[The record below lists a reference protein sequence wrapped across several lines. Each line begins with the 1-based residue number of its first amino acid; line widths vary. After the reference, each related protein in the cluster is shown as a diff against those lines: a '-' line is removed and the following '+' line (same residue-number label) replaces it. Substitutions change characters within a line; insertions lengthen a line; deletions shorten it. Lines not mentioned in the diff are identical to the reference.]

1 MNATSRRAGAAS
13 FLFPAAYRRKVLS
26 LLLLNPERRLH
37 VREIARLTGTTAGT
51 LNKELRRLQEAGLLE
66 SERVGNQVRYSAN
79 RGHPI
84 YPELAGIL
92 RKSVG
97 LADVLIEALAPL
109 ADRIEAAFVFGS
121 MARGTESADSDIDLL
136 IVGAV
141 EFGSVVD
148 ALQAAQQLLARDI
161 NPKVYSLREWRSM
174 LRSGD
179 SFAAEVMARP
189 RILLIGSDDEPAKP
203 GRRMP

>member
-1 MNATSRRAGAAS
+1 MNATAHRAGAAS
-13 FLFPAAYRRKVLS
+13 LLFPAAYRRKVLS

-148 ALQAAQQLLARDI
+148 ALQAAQQQLGRDI
-161 NPKVYSLREWRSM
+161 NPKVYSLREWKSM

-179 SFAAEVMARP
+179 SFAVEVMARP

-203 GRRMP
+203 GRRKP

>member
-13 FLFPAAYRRKVLS
+13 LLFPAAYRRKVLS

-148 ALQAAQQLLARDI
+148 ALQAAQQRLGRDI
-161 NPKVYSLREWRSM
+161 NPKVYSLREWKSM

-179 SFAAEVMARP
+179 SFAVEVMARP

-203 GRRMP
+203 GRRKP

>member
-1 MNATSRRAGAAS
+1 
-13 FLFPAAYRRKVLS
+13 
-26 LLLLNPERRLH
+26 
-37 VREIARLTGTTAGT
+37 
-51 LNKELRRLQEAGLLE
+51 
-66 SERVGNQVRYSAN
+66 
-79 RGHPI
+79 
-84 YPELAGIL
+84 IL

-141 EFGSVVD
+141 DFGSVVD
-148 ALQAAQQLLARDI
+148 ALQAAQQRLGRDI
-161 NPKVYSLREWRSM
+161 NPKAYSLREWKSM
-174 LRSGD
+174 LLAGD
-179 SFAAEVMARP
+179 SVAVEVVARP